1 MLQEE
6 KVARKEF
13 ALFYM
18 CNTSFF
24 GKIHSHPHFSRTIWQ
39 QYFYLVALAE

>member
-6 KVARKEF
+6 GVVKKKT
-13 ALFYM
+13 ALFYI

-24 GKIHSHPHFSRTIWQ
+24 GKTHSHPHFSRTI
-39 QYFYLVALAE
+39 

>member
-6 KVARKEF
+6 RVVKNKS
-13 ALFYM
+13 ALFYI

-24 GKIHSHPHFSRTIWQ
+24 GKISSHPHFSHAI
-39 QYFYLVALAE
+39 